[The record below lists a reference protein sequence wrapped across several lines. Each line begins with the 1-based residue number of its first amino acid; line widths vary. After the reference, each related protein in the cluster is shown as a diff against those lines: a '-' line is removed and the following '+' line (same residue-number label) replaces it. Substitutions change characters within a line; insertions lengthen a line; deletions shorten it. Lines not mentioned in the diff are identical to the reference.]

1 MSIVTESYYTT
12 TYMGESVVSAD
23 FPRFEARA
31 EEAVLLFLHGR
42 VDATNFTEQTATNQT
57 LIQKAICAQIEYLS
71 YLGIRTAN
79 FGNAN
84 ESFTVGKVSVN
95 SGKLPTGKTSIICP
109 AAMAFLEQTGLA
121 GSQVECPEYLYAPLW
136 RW

>member
-1 MSIVTESYYTT
+1 MAIVTELYYTT
-12 TYMGESVVSAD
+12 TYIGESVLTAD

-42 VDATNFTEQTATNQT
+42 VDATNFTDQTATNQT
-57 LIQKAICAQIEYLS
+57 LIQKAICAQIEYLA

-95 SGKLPTGKTSIICP
+95 SSKLPVGKTSIICP

-121 GSQVECPEYLYAPLW
+121 GSQVDCPEVGNFPMW
-136 RW
+136 R